1 MIPPSRRVWHTVML
15 LLVGRSSKARRRH
28 EAGPAVPRTARETF
42 ERWAKLFAEL
52 HEGTTL
58 DEMIARRRREL
69 RELLSRFDAVHLLGQ
84 LIFSEAPMNADT
96 YSESEHAGAA
106 YVVELIAAELI
117 LRPGREGTSAITPA
131 IEAHVLA
138 PAREL
143 CQEAALLEAFRRMN
157 AAGGLGTAESS
168 ARARAASHHLMLR
181 GPGWPWQEHDTLR
194 GLFGPERFAGQ
205 LETALGFDAED
216 AIACSEAVARLT
228 GERAQEHMT
237 SAQATAGAF
246 GPKHPAYQWAMATLG
261 GWQDAGP
268 PELRAHAM
276 TAIWAMNNLGDALL
290 LSGDSL
296 ALAACV
302 EPTVAS
308 AFLSAL
314 AQEPGQEDDDWFGL
328 AESLRRCPFI
338 NYGPDGFLPTVVG
351 SDLWALRGVFEG
363 ALQTVEAYQRHR
375 GRWLEETAAARLAK
389 SMAPDHLYLSV
400 EYAYDGEHGERL
412 EGEIDALLLCGDAA
426 IVIEAKGATMRPGA
440 RRGGEAFIRHLRD
453 NLTKAAEQ
461 GTRARQALA
470 TPGSIRKDGAP
481 LALPTVREVHP
492 IVVTLDDLSAVAPV
506 LWEFQG
512 TRVMPDGVT
521 IPWVVTLHELDLI
534 AGTIEWP
541 AQFVHFLRRRARLN
555 QIGQLSASD
564 ELDWWMHYL
573 LKGLYFEDDADAGP
587 TRLLSHTDPL
597 DAWVLHDRGLR
608 RTPAAKPSML
618 LDKKS
623 RAFLDLISEERPP
636 GWIPAACA
644 LLDLNHE
651 ARKCLWKAIDK
662 MRPQARQRAL
672 PQRCTM
678 MVEPGPDPMI
688 ICAVVVPNDHAPYLT
703 QVLADLVDARVTEHG
718 PQRVLGIGATVASRR
733 PYEAVSILDRSWWEP
748 PKGT

>member
-1 MIPPSRRVWHTVML
+1 M
-15 LLVGRSSKARRRH
+15 
-28 EAGPAVPRTARETF
+28 PRTARETF
-42 ERWAKLFAEL
+42 ERGVKLFAEL

-84 LIFSEAPMNADT
+84 LIFSEAPMSAET

-106 YVVELIAAELI
+106 YVVEMIAAELI
-117 LRPGREGTSAITPA
+117 LRPGRAGTSAVTPA
-131 IEAHVLA
+131 IEGHVLA

-143 CQEAALLEAFRRMN
+143 CHEAALLESFRRMN
-157 AAGGLGTAESS
+157 AAGGRDTAESL

-205 LETALGFDAED
+205 LKTALGFDAED
-216 AIACSEAVARLT
+216 AIACSEAVARLM

-237 SAQATAGAF
+237 SARETAGAF
-246 GPKHPAYQWAMATLG
+246 GPKHPAYQWATATLR

-276 TAIWAMNNLGDALL
+276 TTIWAMNNLGDALL

-296 ALAACV
+296 ARTACV
-302 EPTVAS
+302 EPTAAS
-308 AFLSAL
+308 AFLAAL
-314 AQEPGQEDDDWFGL
+314 AQAPGQVDDDWFGL

-338 NYGPDGFLPTVVG
+338 DYGPDGFLPTVVG

-363 ALQTVEAYQRHR
+363 ALQNVEAYRRHR
-375 GRWLEETAAARLAK
+375 GRWLEETAATRLAK
-389 SMAPDHLYLSV
+389 SVAPDHLYLSV
-400 EYAYDGEHGERL
+400 EYAYEGERGERL
-412 EGEIDALLLCGDAA
+412 EGEIDALLLCGDTA

-440 RRGGEAFIRHLRD
+440 RRGGEAFIGHLRA
-453 NLTKAAEQ
+453 NLTRAAEQ
-461 GTRARQALA
+461 GTRAIQALA
-470 TPGSIRKDGAP
+470 KPGSIRKDGAP
-481 LALPTVREVHP
+481 LALPEVREVHP

-521 IPWVVTLHELDLI
+521 IPWVVTLHELDLV
-534 AGTIEWP
+534 ASTIEWP

-573 LKGLYFEDDADAGP
+573 LKGLYFEDEADRGP
-587 TRLLSHTDPL
+587 ARLLSHTDSL
-597 DAWVLHDRGLR
+597 DAWVLHERGLR
-608 RTPAAKPSML
+608 RTRAAKPSML
-618 LDKKS
+618 LDKNS
-623 RAFLDLISEERPP
+623 RAFLDLICEERPL
-636 GWIPAACA
+636 GWIAAACA
-644 LLDLNHE
+644 LLDVGHE
-651 ARKCLWKAIDK
+651 ARKRLWKAIDK
-662 MRPQARQRAL
+662 MRPQARQRAR

-678 MVEPGPDPMI
+678 MVEPGPDPMM
-688 ICAVVVPNDHAPYLT
+688 ICAVVVPNDHAGHLA
-703 QVLADLVDARVTEHG
+703 QVLADLVDARVTENG
-718 PQRVLGIGATVASRR
+718 LQRVLGIGATVGSRR
-733 PYEAVSILDRSWWEP
+733 PYEALSILDRSWWEP
-748 PKGT
+748 PTGT